1 MIVQTKQ
8 KGGRMTITKQ
18 ISVISRILN
27 NSRLHTCPCGF
38 QCMPMIVSGNKF
50 TCPECE
56 NESEIQ

>member
-1 MIVQTKQ
+1 MIQ
-8 KGGRMTITKQ
+8 KGDSMTITKQ